1 MPQFS
6 TSVVKKIIRK
16 LGRADL
22 RLQAKDG
29 GIIFDG
35 CQIRFAI

>member
-16 LGRADL
+16 LGIADL

-29 GIIFDG
+29 GIKYDG
-35 CQIRFAI
+35 CQIRSSI